1 MTVTKKNNIEIISDF
16 LSSERDKNLIINQV
30 SDEIGSFYSSVI
42 NNIAK
47 DKNLRLVRENDDKTF
62 LLEHRKICKQK

>member
-1 MTVTKKNNIEIISDF
+1 MPVTKKNNIEIISDF
-16 LSSERDKNLIINQV
+16 LSSESDKNLIINQV

-47 DKNLRLVRENDDKTF
+47 DKNLRLLR
-62 LLEHRKICKQK
+62 